1 VFVDNQGGYIDNVP
15 GQLNLTQ
22 SARFRP
28 QGSMRANGVP
38 VAAGRAGF
46 QSTADL
52 EGQVSRLLQFCELP
66 FEEACLNFHK
76 TERNVRTPSAEQ
88 VRKPVSRAGVAQW
101 KPFSDHLGPL
111 KQALGDEL
119 TALSYGA

>member
-1 VFVDNQGGYIDNVP
+1 VLRVNNEDVI
-15 GQLNLTQ
+15 
-22 SARFRP
+22 
-28 QGSMRANGVP
+28 
-38 VAAGRAGF
+38 
-46 QSTADL
+46 ADL

-111 KQALGDEL
+111 KQALGDDL